1 MPLPLITAINNT
13 NHFAEMLQNNPG
25 LIIIKFGATW
35 CGPCKRIEG
44 LVHDWMG
51 KMPETV
57 QCVMIDID
65 ESFEIYAFLSKKK
78 MINGVPAILCYDKN
92 NLNYIPNDSV
102 VGADNAQVN
111 LFFQRCM
118 QKLAK

>member
-13 NHFAEMLQNNPG
+13 NHFAEMLQTNPG

-51 KMPETV
+51 KMPETA

-65 ESFEIYAFLSKKK
+65 ESFEIYAFLSKKR

-102 VGADNAQVN
+102 VGADNGQVN
-111 LFFQRCM
+111 SFFQRCM